1 MVGEGGEE
9 MRFFLKNRKLQVAR
23 IALLLGAGIIIVA
36 GIWIAFSLKVISTLP
51 IWILIALTI
60 GVVVYALRMDEGGDA

>member
-1 MVGEGGEE
+1 

-60 GVVVYALRMDEGGDA
+60 GVVVYALRMDEGEDLVGEKRR